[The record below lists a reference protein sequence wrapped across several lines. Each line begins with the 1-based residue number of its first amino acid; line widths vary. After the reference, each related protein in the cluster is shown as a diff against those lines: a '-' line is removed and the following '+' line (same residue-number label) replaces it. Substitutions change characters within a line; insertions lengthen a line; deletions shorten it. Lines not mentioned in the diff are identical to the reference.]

1 MADPAAKYK
10 SVLVTGG
17 ARRIGA
23 AIASDLAGRG
33 YAVAVHYNDSHA
45 EGEALADQI
54 NAAGGRAVAVQ
65 GDLLSADGADL
76 LIGAAREK
84 IGPLGVVVNNASVFE
99 PDRAEVPDMALWRR
113 HFAIHLEA
121 PVLLA
126 GAFARQ
132 TEIQD
137 GLVVNV
143 IDQRVWRLN
152 PNFFSYTLSKSALWT
167 ATRTMAQSF
176 APNIRVNAIGP
187 GPTMANERQT
197 DEDFEQQVA
206 AVPLMRGPALSEF
219 GSTIAYLDEA
229 RSVTGQMIALDG
241 GQHLAWETPDI
252 AGINE

>member
-1 MADPAAKYK
+1 MAQSAAKYK

-23 AIASDLAGRG
+23 AIARDLAARG
-33 YAVAVHYNDSHA
+33 YAVAVHYNDSRDD
-45 EGEALADQI
+45 GEALAAEI
-54 NAAGGRAVAVQ
+54 NSGGGRAVAVQ
-65 GDLLSADGADL
+65 GDLLSADGANAL
-76 LIGAAREK
+76 LEAARK
-84 IGPLGVVVNNASVFE
+84 AIGPLGVVVNNASVFE
-99 PDRAEVPDMALWRR
+99 PDRAEQPDMALWQR

-126 GAFARQ
+126 AAFARQ
-132 TEIQD
+132 SEIED
-137 GLVVNV
+137 GLIVNI

-167 ATRTMAQSF
+167 ATRTMAQSY

-187 GPTMANERQT
+187 GPTIANERQT
-197 DEDFEQQVA
+197 DDDFEQQVS
-206 AVPLMRGPALSEF
+206 AVPLRRSPELVEF
-219 GSTIAYLDEA
+219 GATIAYLDSA

-252 AGINE
+252 LGINE